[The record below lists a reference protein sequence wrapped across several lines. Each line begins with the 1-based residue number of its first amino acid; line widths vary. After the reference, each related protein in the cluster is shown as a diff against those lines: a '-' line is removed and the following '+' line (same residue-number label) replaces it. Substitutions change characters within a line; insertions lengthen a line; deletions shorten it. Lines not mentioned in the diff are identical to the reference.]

1 MSALYKNVMEDIVE
15 SKMNQML
22 ESLGCCTCEQCRN
35 DIIAY
40 ALNHLPPKYVVTAQ
54 GEVYSKLYTLS
65 VQHDADIM
73 AALTQGANLVA
84 NNPRHSSK
92 G

>member
-1 MSALYKNVMEDIVE
+1 MSTIYKNIMEDIVE
-15 SKMNQML
+15 NKMKQIQ
-22 ESLGCCTCEQCRN
+22 ETLGCCTCENCRC

-40 ALNHLPPKYVVTAQ
+40 ALNQLPPKYVVTAK

-65 VQHDADIM
+65 VQHDADVM

-84 NNPRHSSK
+84 KRPRHD
-92 G
+92 

>member
-1 MSALYKNVMEDIVE
+1 MPTIYKNIMEDIVE
-15 SKMNQML
+15 NKMNQIQGT
-22 ESLGCCTCEQCRN
+22 LGCCTCEHCRS

-40 ALNHLPPKYVVTAQ
+40 ALNHLPPKYVVTAK

-73 AALTQGANLVA
+73 SALTQGANLVA
-84 NNPRHSSK
+84 KNPRH
-92 G
+92 